1 MAGFVS
7 AEEAKA
13 KSGRSQMCKY
23 PEKKMKIR
31 TVTFCPSDI
40 NDPDKT
46 LLIQMLGF
54 NHRSKTEPK
63 DYALSHVIQD
73 PGKGLLR
80 AAYTARKKEPCLA
93 RGQASTLPLNSIPS
107 LACFEDRSHTFYPA
121 DPRSPYPALVT
132 KEACR
137 CWPLASLRQESW

>member
-1 MAGFVS
+1 MLRRQRPNP
-7 AEEAKA
+7 EEVKCANAQK
-13 KSGRSQMCKY
+13 
-23 PEKKMKIR
+23 KKMKIR

-40 NDPDKT
+40 NNSDKT

-80 AAYTARKKEPCLA
+80 PAYTARKKEP
-93 RGQASTLPLNSIPS
+93 
-107 LACFEDRSHTFYPA
+107 H
-121 DPRSPYPALVT
+121 ALLEV
-132 KEACR
+132 KQVLCH
-137 CWPLASLRQESW
+137 